1 MLYPTV
7 NVIETGRA
15 MTDRFG
21 GYNHR
26 DRIADG
32 EFYMTENLTSDLYPL
47 AASRR
52 RRSVSAKLTNPQG
65 LMAKDALVYADG
77 DGLYYNGN
85 KIEGVTLSTL
95 SENNPKRLVSMG
107 AYICVFPDKIYVNT
121 ADLTEY
127 GSMENSFSSTGNVS
141 FTICDA
147 EAAEYSVDYTSSSE
161 PSSPEN
167 GEYWLDTSGDSHIL
181 KRYSQTSAMWV
192 EIPTVYVKIEAAG
205 IGTGF
210 KQYDGVTISGISEED
225 EQLKSL
231 NGSKILYQA
240 ADNYIVIVGML
251 DEAKTVTDTVKVERK
266 VPEMDFVT
274 ECQNRL
280 WGCYYGIRDGETVN
294 EIFCCKLGDFKNWEC
309 YMGISTDS
317 YRASVGTD
325 GVWTGA
331 VTYLGYPM
339 FFKENFLHKVYVS
352 ATGAHQITSTAL
364 DGVQK
369 GSADSLAIVAD
380 TLIYKTRTGIARFD
394 GSMPVP
400 ISDAFGGEMYEN
412 ARAGRLGYKY
422 YVSMRDGDSLW
433 NLFAYDIRK
442 GIWCREDDTEVKF
455 FADMGDDLY
464 FIDSGNNLVSVSGNG
479 GEKEKT
485 VDWSFTLGT
494 YGYEYAENKY
504 ISRFKLRMSL
514 EEGGWAKMLI
524 EYDSDGIWLDSGTV
538 RGTGVNRTFLIPIIP
553 RRCDHMRIRLEG
565 SGEFRLY
572 SIARIIERGSDG

>member
-52 RRSVSAKLTNPQG
+52 RRSVTASLISPSG
-65 LMAKDALVYADG
+65 LMAKDALVWADG

-95 SENNPKRLVSMG
+95 PENNPKRLVSMG

-147 EAAEYSVDYTSSSE
+147 EAAEYSIDYTSSSE

-240 ADNYIVIVGML
+240 ADNYIVIVGIL

-294 EIFCCKLGDFKNWEC
+294 EIFCCKLGD
-309 YMGISTDS
+309 S
-317 YRASVGTD
+317 
-325 GVWTGA
+325 
-331 VTYLGYPM
+331 
-339 FFKENFLHKVYVS
+339 
-352 ATGAHQITSTAL
+352 
-364 DGVQK
+364 
-369 GSADSLAIVAD
+369 
-380 TLIYKTRTGIARFD
+380 RTGNAIWAYPRTHTGRPSARTAYGRERSHIWVTQCSLRKTFCIR
-394 GSMPVP
+394 SMFPP
-400 ISDAFGGEMYEN
+400 
-412 ARAGRLGYKY
+412 
-422 YVSMRDGDSLW
+422 
-433 NLFAYDIRK
+433 
-442 GIWCREDDTEVKF
+442 REPT
-455 FADMGDDLY
+455 
-464 FIDSGNNLVSVSGNG
+464 
-479 GEKEKT
+479 
-485 VDWSFTLGT
+485 
-494 YGYEYAENKY
+494 
-504 ISRFKLRMSL
+504 R
-514 EEGGWAKMLI
+514 
-524 EYDSDGIWLDSGTV
+524 
-538 RGTGVNRTFLIPIIP
+538 
-553 RRCDHMRIRLEG
+553 
-565 SGEFRLY
+565 
-572 SIARIIERGSDG
+572 